1 VSRPEDESSTELAWR
16 EIVEHYG
23 ERAVLDE
30 PETADPAT
38 ADPATAEADED
49 VRPPATDPVATA
61 TPARDFTAELSD
73 DLLDDDPV
81 EERERASREAERF
94 RPPPAPPFP
103 VPRTWQRGV
112 AWAGIF
118 LAPIL
123 ALVIAVSGIYVN
135 PLIGWLLVLWFV
147 GGFLFLVFEMPRS
160 PRDPWDDGSRV

>member
-30 PETADPAT
+30 PDTAAPAT
-38 ADPATAEADED
+38 TSTGQAPTA
-49 VRPPATDPVATA
+49 PPATDPEVDDTQ
-61 TPARDFTAELSD
+61 PRDFTAALSD
-73 DLLDDDPV
+73 DLVDDDPV

-94 RPPPAPPFP
+94 RPPPPPPFP

-118 LAPIL
+118 LAPVL
-123 ALVIAVSGIYVN
+123 ALVIALSGIYVN
-135 PLIGWLLVLWFV
+135 PLVGWLLVLWFV

>member
-30 PETADPAT
+30 PDTAAPAT
-38 ADPATAEADED
+38 TPTGEAVTA
-49 VRPPATDPVATA
+49 PPATEAEVDDTQP
-61 TPARDFTAELSD
+61 RDFTGALSD

-81 EERERASREAERF
+81 EEREQASREAERF

-118 LAPIL
+118 LAPVL
-123 ALVIAVSGIYVN
+123 ALVIVLSGIYVN
-135 PLIGWLLVLWFV
+135 PLVGWVLVLWFV